1 MCCNR
6 SIKIGTL
13 SQTPSQVLANLEIAL
28 PSVVKNIHD
37 GWENVQSLSI
47 KTNSS
52 ASLPIWSC
60 ELGAEGGGRWDGLV
74 AGDESDESSS
84 DEEGGEEAEDSDED
98 EAMQMDEL
106 KAPPILPPKEKSK
119 GTKRV
124 AEEGEGEKPKKKAKG
139 EVSAGLPQSIPSPSL
154 QLQKAVSPVSLEAI
168 SSISYM
174 SALPVG

>member
-1 MCCNR
+1 M
-6 SIKIGTL
+6 
-13 SQTPSQVLANLEIAL
+13 
-28 PSVVKNIHD
+28 
-37 GWENVQSLSI
+37 
-47 KTNSS
+47 
-52 ASLPIWSC
+52 
-60 ELGAEGGGRWDGLV
+60 V

-98 EAMQMDEL
+98 EAMQVDEL